1 MPMGNEMPKRSRAGR
16 ADLTGLRLRLR
27 PGFLLSYSLAGLVG
41 VGLLAFAISRIL
53 STQIRSSQL
62 TNATASAN
70 LLASSAYGP
79 RLSGSKQLKI
89 TQVRALDQATLA
101 ARRASGLV
109 GVGIWDNRS
118 QILYSSDHRLIGK
131 TIVRPAEVES
141 AVAGETSTVVGP
153 GTQSP
158 IADKAGKQIDIAVPI
173 YDRRGT
179 KVIAV
184 AEIALP
190 YAPVA
195 EAISAQT
202 KRIDYVLFGAAL
214 LFYALLWPRLLRAS
228 RAIRTQAAPEK
239 QALLREL
246 ENGIKRDELL
256 LHYQPTI
263 DLGEGRVVAVEAL
276 LRWQHPKRGL
286 LAPSEFLPTLT
297 DDDLN
302 GRLTLH
308 VVGMALRDCGE
319 WRDRGIDAAVNV
331 NLSVSNV
338 IDDAMPEQIGK
349 LLATCGIPP
358 AALGL
363 EVTETAIVA
372 DPEKAAVMLEALHRM
387 GVRIAI
393 DDYGTGYS
401 SLACL
406 RDLPISELKVD
417 REFVVGLRKR
427 PRDEAIVRSTIRLA
441 HELDVKVIAEG
452 VEDQK
457 TVAEL
462 VGLECDMAQ
471 GYYFSP
477 PLSLPDLV
485 AWFEAPIVAGGGA
498 AVAEPAASVTGPPTA
513 ATEPATTTTALLDG
527 PHRARKLS

>member
-1 MPMGNEMPKRSRAGR
+1 MGNQMPKHSRAGG

-41 VGLLAFAISRIL
+41 VGLVAFAVSRIL
-53 STQIRSSQL
+53 SDQIRSSQL

-79 RLSGSKQLKI
+79 RLSGSGQLKI
-89 TQVRALDQATLA
+89 TQLRALDQATIA
-101 ARRASGLV
+101 AKRAAGLV
-109 GVGIWDNRS
+109 GVGIWDNGS
-118 QILYSSDHRLIGK
+118 QILYATDHRLIGK

-141 AVAGETSTVVGP
+141 AVAGQTSTVVGS
-153 GTQSP
+153 GKQSP
-158 IADKAGKQIDIAVPI
+158 IAPTAGKQIDIAVPI
-173 YDRRGT
+173 YDRSGT

-195 EAISAQT
+195 QAISDQT
-202 KRIDYVLFGAAL
+202 KRIDYILFGAAL
-214 LFYALLWPRLLRAS
+214 VFYAALWPRLLRAS
-228 RAIRTQAAPEK
+228 RAIRTQSDPEK

-263 DLGEGRVVAVEAL
+263 DLNEGRVVGVEAL

-297 DDDLN
+297 DGDLN

-308 VVGMALRDCGE
+308 VVAMALRDCGE

-331 NLSVSNV
+331 NLSVANV
-338 IDDAMPEQIGK
+338 IDDALPEQIGK
-349 LLATCGIPP
+349 LLATFGIPP

-363 EVTETAIVA
+363 DVTETAIVA
-372 DPEKAAVMLEALHRM
+372 DPEKAAAMLDALHRM

-393 DDYGTGYS
+393 DDFGTGYS
-401 SLACL
+401 SLAVL
-406 RDLPISELKVD
+406 RDLPITALKID
-417 REFVVGLRKR
+417 REFVVGLRQR

-441 HELDVKVIAEG
+441 HELEIKVVAEG
-452 VEDQK
+452 VEDHK
-457 TVAEL
+457 TVSEL
-462 VGLECDMAQ
+462 VALECDMAQ

-477 PLSLPDLV
+477 PLPLADLV
-485 AWFEAPIVAGGGA
+485 AWFEAPIVAGG
-498 AVAEPAASVTGPPTA
+498 AVAKPAANGTGP
-513 ATEPATTTTALLDG
+513 TTTIVL
-527 PHRARKLS
+527 

>member
-1 MPMGNEMPKRSRAGR
+1 MGIEMPKQSRAAH
-16 ADLTGLRLRLR
+16 ADLTGLRQRLR

-41 VGLLAFAISRIL
+41 VGLLAFAVSRIL

-62 TNATASAN
+62 TNATASAE
-70 LLASSAYGP
+70 LLASAAYGP
-79 RLSGSKQLKI
+79 RLNGSRQLKI
-89 TQVRALDQATLA
+89 TQLRALDQATLA
-101 ARRASGLV
+101 ARRTAGLI

-118 QILYSSDHRLIGK
+118 QMLYATNHRLIGK

-141 AVAGETSTVVGP
+141 AVGGVASTVVGP

-158 IADKAGKQIDIAVPI
+158 IAHKAGTQIDVAVPI
-173 YDRRGT
+173 YSRDGK
-179 KVIAV
+179 KVNAV

-195 EAISAQT
+195 EAISTQT
-202 KRIDYVLFGAAL
+202 KRIDIVLFGAAL
-214 LFYALLWPRLLRAS
+214 LFYAALWPRLLRAS
-228 RAIRTQAAPEK
+228 RAIRTQADPEK

-246 ENGIKRDELL
+246 ENGIKHDELI

-263 DLGEGRVVAVEAL
+263 DLAEGRVVAVEAL

-286 LAPSEFLPTLT
+286 LSPNEFLPTLT

-308 VVGMALRDCGE
+308 VVEMALRDCGE

-331 NLSVSNV
+331 NLTVSNV
-338 IDDAMPEQIGK
+338 IDDALPEQIGK

-363 EVTETAIVA
+363 EVTETAIVN

-401 SLACL
+401 SLAVL

-417 REFVVGLRKR
+417 RSFVVGLRKR

-441 HELDVKVIAEG
+441 HELQVKVIAEG
-452 VEDQK
+452 VEDHK
-457 TVAEL
+457 TVSEL
-462 VGLECDMAQ
+462 VALECDMAQ
-471 GYYFSP
+471 GYYFSL

-485 AWFEAPIVAGGGA
+485 AWFEAPIVAGGGVVA
-498 AVAEPAASVTGPPTA
+498 DPATGVTAAMTAVAELP
-513 ATEPATTTTALLDG
+513 TTTAL
-527 PHRARKLS
+527 

>member
-1 MPMGNEMPKRSRAGR
+1 MPKQTRAGH
-16 ADLTGLRLRLR
+16 ADLTGLRQRLR
-27 PGFLLSYSLAGLVG
+27 PGFLLSYSLAGLVA
-41 VGLLAFAISRIL
+41 VGLLAFAVSRIL

-62 TNATASAN
+62 TNATASAD
-70 LLASSAYGP
+70 LLASAAYGP
-79 RLSGSKQLKI
+79 RLNGSRQLKI
-89 TQVRALDQATLA
+89 AQLHALDEATRA
-101 ARRASGLV
+101 ARRTAGLV

-118 QILYSSDHRLIGK
+118 QVLYASDHRLIGK

-158 IADKAGKQIDIAVPI
+158 IAHRAGEQIDVAVPI
-173 YDRRGT
+173 YNRRGD
-179 KVIAV
+179 KVSAV
-184 AEIALP
+184 AEIVLP

-195 EAISAQT
+195 EAISTQT
-202 KRIDYVLFGAAL
+202 KRIDIVLFGAAL
-214 LFYALLWPRLLRAS
+214 LFYAALWPRLLRAS
-228 RAIRTQAAPEK
+228 RAIRTQSDPEK

-246 ENGIKRDELL
+246 ENAIKHDELL
-256 LHYQPTI
+256 LHYQPAI
-263 DLGEGRVVAVEAL
+263 DLHQGRVVAVEAL

-286 LAPSEFLPTLT
+286 LAPSQFLPSLT

-331 NLSVSNV
+331 NLTVSNV
-338 IDDAMPEQIGK
+338 IDEALPEQIGK

-363 EVTETAIVA
+363 EVTEAAIVT

-401 SLACL
+401 SLAVL
-406 RDLPISELKVD
+406 RDLPISELKID
-417 REFVVGLRKR
+417 RSFVVGLRKR

-441 HELDVKVIAEG
+441 HELEVKVIAEG
-452 VEDQK
+452 VEDHK
-457 TVAEL
+457 TVSEL
-462 VGLECDMAQ
+462 VALECDMAQ
-471 GYYFSP
+471 GYYFSL

-485 AWFEAPIVAGGGA
+485 AWFEAPMIAGG
-498 AVAEPAASVTGPPTA
+498 AVAEPATSVTGQTTAVAEPPT
-513 ATEPATTTTALLDG
+513 TVL
-527 PHRARKLS
+527 

>member
-1 MPMGNEMPKRSRAGR
+1 MDTEMPQQSRSAH
-16 ADLTGLRLRLR
+16 ANLTGLRHRLR
-27 PGFLLSYSLAGLVG
+27 PGFLVSYSLAGLIG
-41 VGLLAFAISRIL
+41 VGLLAFAVSRIL

-62 TNATASAN
+62 TNATASAD
-70 LLASSAYGP
+70 LLASAAYGP
-79 RLSGSKQLKI
+79 RLNGSRQLKI
-89 TQVRALDQATLA
+89 GQLHALDQATRA
-101 ARRASGLV
+101 ARRAAGLV

-118 QILYSSDHRLIGK
+118 QILYATDHRLIGK
-131 TIVRPAEVES
+131 TIVRPPEVES
-141 AVAGETSTVVGP
+141 AVGGETSTVVGP
-153 GTQSP
+153 GMQSP
-158 IADKAGKQIDIAVPI
+158 IGHRAGKQIDVAVPI
-173 YDRRGT
+173 YNHRGA
-179 KVIAV
+179 KVTAV
-184 AEIALP
+184 AEIVLP
-190 YAPVA
+190 YQPVA
-195 EAISAQT
+195 DAISTQT
-202 KRIDYVLFGAAL
+202 KRIDIVLFGAAL
-214 LFYALLWPRLLRAS
+214 LFYAALWPRLLRAS
-228 RAIRTQAAPEK
+228 RAIRTQSDPEK

-246 ENGIKRDELL
+246 ENAIKHDELL
-256 LHYQPTI
+256 LHYQPAI
-263 DLGEGRVVAVEAL
+263 DLNEGRVVAVEAL
-276 LRWQHPKRGL
+276 LRWHHPKRGL
-286 LAPSEFLPTLT
+286 LSPNEFLPTLT

-331 NLSVSNV
+331 NLTVSNV
-338 IDDAMPEQIGK
+338 IDDDLPEQIGK

-401 SLACL
+401 SLAVL

-417 REFVVGLRKR
+417 RAFVVGLRKR

-441 HELDVKVIAEG
+441 HELEVKVIAEG

-457 TVAEL
+457 TVSEL
-462 VGLECDMAQ
+462 VALECDMAQ

-477 PLSLPDLV
+477 PLALPDLV
-485 AWFEAPIVAGGGA
+485 AWFEAPIVAGAG
-498 AVAEPAASVTGPPTA
+498 AVAEPAAAVTA
-513 ATEPATTTTALLDG
+513 ATTAVAGPFPKTAL
-527 PHRARKLS
+527 

>member
-1 MPMGNEMPKRSRAGR
+1 M
-16 ADLTGLRLRLR
+16 
-27 PGFLLSYSLAGLVG
+27 
-41 VGLLAFAISRIL
+41 GLLAFAVSRIL

-79 RLSGSKQLKI
+79 RLNGSRQLKI
-89 TQVRALDQATLA
+89 TQLHALDQATLA
-101 ARRASGLV
+101 ARRAAGLI

-118 QILYSSDHRLIGK
+118 QILYATDHRLIGK
-131 TIVRPAEVES
+131 TIVRPPEVES

-153 GTQSP
+153 GTHSP
-158 IADKAGKQIDIAVPI
+158 IAPGAGKQIDVAVPI

-202 KRIDYVLFGAAL
+202 KRIDIVLFGAAL

-263 DLGEGRVVAVEAL
+263 DLNEGRVVAVEAL

-338 IDDAMPEQIGK
+338 IDDALPEQIGK

-401 SLACL
+401 SLAVPPRPSDL
-406 RDLPISELKVD
+406 RAQ
-417 REFVVGLRKR
+417 GR
-427 PRDEAIVRSTIRLA
+427 PRVRRRP
-441 HELDVKVIAEG
+441 
-452 VEDQK
+452 
-457 TVAEL
+457 
-462 VGLECDMAQ
+462 AQ
-471 GYYFSP
+471 
-477 PLSLPDLV
+477 
-485 AWFEAPIVAGGGA
+485 
-498 AVAEPAASVTGPPTA
+498 A
-513 ATEPATTTTALLDG
+513 ATRRGDRALDHSARPRARGQGHRRGRGGPEDGERAGRAGVRHGPGLLLQPAPSASGSGRLVRGADRRRRRRRRRTGDDR
-527 PHRARKLS
+527 HRADGGRGRADDRRRPRS

>member
-1 MPMGNEMPKRSRAGR
+1 MPIPKEMPKQSRAGH
-16 ADLTGLRLRLR
+16 ADLAELRVRLR
-27 PGFLLSYSLAGLVG
+27 PGFLLSYSLAGLVA
-41 VGLLAFAISRIL
+41 VGLLAFAVSRIL

-62 TNATASAN
+62 TNATASAD
-70 LLASSAYGP
+70 LLASAAYGP
-79 RLSGSKQLKI
+79 RLSGSRPLKI
-89 TQVRALDQATLA
+89 TQLRALDQATLA
-101 ARRASGLV
+101 ARRSAGLI

-118 QILYSSDHRLIGK
+118 QILYATNHRLIGK

-158 IADKAGKQIDIAVPI
+158 VAHASGKQIDIAVPI
-173 YDRRGT
+173 YGRHGG
-179 KVIAV
+179 KVDAV

-190 YAPVA
+190 YEPVA
-195 EAISAQT
+195 EAISTQT
-202 KRIDYVLFGAAL
+202 KRIDIVLFGAAL
-214 LFYALLWPRLLRAS
+214 LFYAALWPRLLRAS
-228 RAIRTQAAPEK
+228 RAVRTQSDPAK

-263 DLGEGRVVAVEAL
+263 DLGQGRVVAVEAL

-286 LAPSEFLPTLT
+286 LAPSEFLPSLT

-331 NLSVSNV
+331 NLTVANV
-338 IDDAMPEQIGK
+338 IDDALPEQIGK

-363 EVTETAIVA
+363 EVTETAIVT

-401 SLACL
+401 SLAVL

-417 REFVVGLRKR
+417 RAFVVGLRKR

-441 HELDVKVIAEG
+441 HELEVKVIAEG
-452 VEDQK
+452 VEDAK
-457 TVAEL
+457 TVSDL
-462 VGLECDMAQ
+462 VALECDMAQ
-471 GYYFSP
+471 GYYFSR
-477 PLSLPDLV
+477 PLALPDLV
-485 AWFEAPIVAGGGA
+485 AWFEAPIVAG
-498 AVAEPAASVTGPPTA
+498 AVAEPAPGVLTATTAIAEPPT
-513 ATEPATTTTALLDG
+513 TTVL
-527 PHRARKLS
+527 

>member
-1 MPMGNEMPKRSRAGR
+1 M
-16 ADLTGLRLRLR
+16 RLR
-27 PGFLLSYSLAGLVG
+27 PGFLLSYSLAGLVA
-41 VGLLAFAISRIL
+41 VGLLAFAVSRIL

-62 TNATASAN
+62 TSATASAN
-70 LLASSAYGP
+70 LLASAAYGP
-79 RLSGSKQLKI
+79 RLSGSRQLKI
-89 TQVRALDQATLA
+89 TELRALDQATLA
-101 ARRASGLV
+101 ARRSAGV
-109 GVGIWDNRS
+109 IGVGIWDNRS
-118 QILYSSDHRLIGK
+118 QILYATNHRLIGK

-158 IADKAGKQIDIAVPI
+158 VAHAAGTQIDVAVPI
-173 YDRRGT
+173 YARHGR
-179 KVIAV
+179 KVSAV

-195 EAISAQT
+195 QAISTQT
-202 KRIDYVLFGAAL
+202 KRIDIVLFGAAL
-214 LFYALLWPRLLRAS
+214 LFYAALWPRLLRAS
-228 RAIRTQAAPEK
+228 RAVRTQADPAK

-263 DLGEGRVVAVEAL
+263 DLGAGRVVAVEAL

-286 LAPSEFLPTLT
+286 LAPSEFLPSLT

-331 NLSVSNV
+331 NLTVSNV
-338 IDDAMPEQIGK
+338 IDDALPEQIGK

-401 SLACL
+401 SLAVL

-457 TVAEL
+457 TVSEL
-462 VGLECDMAQ
+462 VALECDMAQ

-498 AVAEPAASVTGPPTA
+498 VAEPAATVTAPTGA
-513 ATEPATTTTALLDG
+513 VADPTTATTALLDG